1 MNATAPAKTGAV
13 VRVRR
18 IVHRHPVARAD
29 EHPPARTR
37 NPSAFRERLPILGLA
52 LIGFAIACYLA
63 LYQLG
68 IIADV
73 WDPLFADG
81 SRKVLHSAV
90 SRMLPLPDASLGA
103 LGYLVE
109 IVTGAIGGGARW
121 RTMPWMVLSYGAV
134 IAAVGA
140 TALVLAILQPFLVHD
155 GCTLCLTSA
164 AISLIVVWLARD
176 EVFASI
182 AHLRAR

>member
-1 MNATAPAKTGAV
+1 MNAIAPAKTGAV

-18 IVHRHPVARAD
+18 IVHRHRVARAR
-29 EHPPARTR
+29 ERPPVLTR
-37 NPSAFRERLPILGLA
+37 NPSAFSERLPILGLA

-90 SRMLPLPDASLGA
+90 SRILPVPDASLGA
-103 LGYLVE
+103 LGYLAE
-109 IVTGAIGGGARW
+109 IVTCLIGGGTRW
-121 RTMPWMVLSYGAV
+121 RTMPWMVLIYGAV

-140 TALVLAILQPFLVHD
+140 TALVLAILQPLLVHD
-155 GCTLCLTSA
+155 GCTLCLISA
-164 AISLIVVWLARD
+164 AISLIVTWLARG

-182 AHLRAR
+182 AHVRAG